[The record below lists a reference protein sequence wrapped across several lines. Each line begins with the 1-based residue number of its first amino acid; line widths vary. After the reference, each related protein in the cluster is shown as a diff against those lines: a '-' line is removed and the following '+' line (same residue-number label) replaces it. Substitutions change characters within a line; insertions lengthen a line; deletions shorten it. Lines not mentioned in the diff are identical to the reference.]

1 MSKNVINNV
10 INSNVLDSNVMEKSV
25 NKESSFI
32 NSTLNLDDVIERKSY
47 ADLDVCQDNKEQFI
61 YAVGDVVSVATTS
74 TQGANT
80 RHYTPSFA
88 SRQSHNEKERQ
99 RRSRMKFSC
108 DMLRSL
114 VPGVTEKTDKAT
126 VLEHTVQY
134 LLHLQQCIRF
144 KCDDYL
150 PSNDCHQGNDHANNC
165 NIQGDG
171 QVNYHQHFK
180 EKNLDP
186 TPQGQFEPQS
196 FEACQKV
203 EECQMIEVHES
214 QLITDDDGFQYMV
227 IETPE
232 PEQQQ

>member
-1 MSKNVINNV
+1 MSGNVINNNM
-10 INSNVLDSNVMEKSV
+10 INSNVMEKSV
-25 NKESSFI
+25 NNESSLI
-32 NSTLNLDDVIERKSY
+32 DSTLNLDDVIERKSY
-47 ADLDVCQDNKEQFI
+47 ADLDVCQDNKQQLI
-61 YAVGDVVSVATTS
+61 YAVGDVVSVASTS

-80 RHYTPSFA
+80 RYTPSFA

-126 VLEHTVQY
+126 VLEYTVQY
-134 LLHLQQCIRF
+134 LLHLQQCIGF
-144 KCDDYL
+144 KCDDL
-150 PSNDCHQGNDHANNC
+150 PSNNCHQ
-165 NIQGDG
+165 DG

-180 EKNLDP
+180 KENLDP
-186 TPQGQFEPQS
+186 ASQGQSELQS

-227 IETPE
+227 IETPQ

>member
-1 MSKNVINNV
+1 MSENVINNNV
-10 INSNVLDSNVMEKSV
+10 INSNVMEKSV
-25 NKESSFI
+25 NNESSFI
-32 NSTLNLDDVIERKSY
+32 DSTLNLDDVIERKSY
-47 ADLDVCQDNKEQFI
+47 ADLDVCQDNKEQLI
-61 YAVGDVVSVATTS
+61 YAVGDVVSVASTS

-126 VLEHTVQY
+126 VLEYTVQY
-134 LLHLQQCIRF
+134 LLHLQQCIGF
-144 KCDDYL
+144 KCDDL
-150 PSNDCHQGNDHANNC
+150 PSNNCH
-165 NIQGDG
+165 QGDG

-180 EKNLDP
+180 RENLDP
-186 TPQGQFEPQS
+186 ASQGQSELQS

-227 IETPE
+227 IETPQ